1 MLVIFCPQVR
11 AGFEGSAAMSVVLI
25 VEDEV
30 AVRVVAERILKQAG
44 HEILSA
50 GSVTDALA
58 IIHSMQ
64 RFDLLFTDMKLGKD
78 VLGGIRVSEGII
90 KSRPGL
96 PVLYTSGGVVT
107 EDTRSKF
114 VEPRT
119 FLPKPYSR
127 AQLVRAVLD
136 LTRVRSEE

>member
-1 MLVIFCPQVR
+1 
-11 AGFEGSAAMSVVLI
+11 MSVVLI

-64 RFDLLFTDMKLGKD
+64 RFDLLFTDMKLGEE
-78 VLGGIRVSEGII
+78 VQGGIRVSEGIT
-90 KSRPGL
+90 KTRPGL
-96 PVLYTSGGVVT
+96 PVLYTSGGVIT

-127 AQLVRAVLD
+127 AQLVQAVLD
-136 LTRVRSEE
+136 LTRVVS

>member
-1 MLVIFCPQVR
+1 MP
-11 AGFEGSAAMSVVLI
+11 VVLI

-30 AVRVVAERILKQAG
+30 AVRVVAERILKGAG

-58 IIHSMQ
+58 IIHSKQ
-64 RFDLLFTDMKLGKD
+64 RFDLLFTDMKLGED
-78 VLGGIRVSEGII
+78 VEGGVRVSEGIAE
-90 KSRPGL
+90 SRPGL
-96 PVLYTSGGVVT
+96 PVLYTSGGAIT
-107 EDTRSKF
+107 DDTRSKF

-127 AQLVRAVLD
+127 DQLVQAVLD
-136 LTRVRSEE
+136 LTRAIN

>member
-1 MLVIFCPQVR
+1 
-11 AGFEGSAAMSVVLI
+11 MSVVLI

-30 AVRVVAERILKQAG
+30 AVRVVAERILKKAG

-50 GSVTDALA
+50 GSVSDALA

-64 RFDLLFTDMKLGKD
+64 RFDLLFTDMKLGD
-78 VLGGIRVSEGII
+78 EVQGGIQVSEGLAE
-90 KSRPGL
+90 SRPGL

-127 AQLVRAVLD
+127 AQLVQAVLD
-136 LTRVRSEE
+136 LTRVVNQT

>member
-1 MLVIFCPQVR
+1 
-11 AGFEGSAAMSVVLI
+11 MSVVLI

-64 RFDLLFTDMKLGKD
+64 RFDLLFTDMKRGEE
-78 VLGGIRVSEGII
+78 VQGGIRVSEGIA

-96 PVLYTSGGVVT
+96 PVLYTSGGVIT

-127 AQLVRAVLD
+127 AQLVQAVLD
-136 LTRVRSEE
+136 LTRVVS

>member
-1 MLVIFCPQVR
+1 
-11 AGFEGSAAMSVVLI
+11 MSVVLI

-44 HEILSA
+44 HEVLSA

-64 RFDLLFTDMKLGKD
+64 RFDLLFTDMKLGEE
-78 VLGGIRVSEGII
+78 VQGGIRVSEGIA

-96 PVLYTSGGVVT
+96 PGSLHERRSHHGGHSVEICEASHLPAEAVLTCPA
-107 EDTRSKF
+107 RSSR
-114 VEPRT
+114 PR
-119 FLPKPYSR
+119 PYACR
-127 AQLVRAVLD
+127 KLDPERAVVD
-136 LTRVRSEE
+136 LVEKIAGVEDR